1 MEPASTPGASRRW
14 HTPVIILAGV
24 GFVLAPRVWPWSDPY
39 DDGKHIAMTI
49 GIVLIV
55 MGLVRALPGSVTSS
69 PRMSSQA
76 SGAIFLV
83 LGIALG
89 MVSSVLFRNKGD
101 MFLGAAG
108 FLTALGMLGVG
119 LVRLMR
125 RSNE

>member
-1 MEPASTPGASRRW
+1 METDSTPGAPRRW
-14 HTPVIILAGV
+14 HTPVIILVGV

-39 DDGKHIAMTI
+39 DDGKRIAITI

-55 MGLVRALPGSVTSS
+55 MGIVRSLPGAATSS
-69 PRMSSQA
+69 PRMSNQA

-83 LGIALG
+83 LGVALG

-125 RSNE
+125 RRNE